1 MITFNAARPSMLGRK
16 AGTLF
21 LSNREAEEEVTA
33 PSSSS
38 PASSETPVAV
48 VVSAEEVARGAR
60 EGSRLLQDLK
70 SEERSAVLLKI
81 ALLLEE
87 REQDILAAN
96 SLDLVAAEHR
106 CRIKHVS
113 CEMSDGV
120 S

>member
-1 MITFNAARPSMLGRK
+1 VIIILNAVHPSAAGRK

-21 LSNREAEEEVTA
+21 LSNRETEEEAAA

-38 PASSETPVAV
+38 PASSETPVAALV
-48 VVSAEEVARGAR
+48 NVEEVARGAR

-87 REQDILAAN
+87 REQEILAAN
-96 SLDLVAAEHR
+96 SLDLIAAEER
-106 CRIKHVS
+106 CSRKHFRV
-113 CEMSDGV
+113 E
-120 S
+120 